1 MVQLLDT
8 IDRKILS
15 KLCTNCRVSYESL
28 ARETG
33 LSPNAIKNRVASLID
48 TGVVAKFFVALDR
61 EVIGAN
67 YFQAIVV
74 TDGTEN
80 IDRFVGLMG
89 SNPMIGHISLLASV
103 GGGAYLVWG
112 QYIGTEMLHEI
123 GAFMRS
129 FKETLKVEMHP
140 LLHKDRGLK
149 FKFKKVHLKV
159 LKALI
164 DDPRKLIADIAK
176 ESGLA
181 PRTVRRALDEIAA
194 GEAAWFVARP
204 DLAAGGLVNIN
215 IRIELEEKKVSMN
228 DMIEWLR
235 SEYPVEFWDP
245 WVSATESILFA
256 EFVVDA
262 LYEAEAIAKK
272 IRSLDHVR
280 STATL
285 VTYSSLKYP
294 YLGEIKLLQMI
305 EKAGI

>member
-1 MVQLLDT
+1 MDR
-8 IDRKILS
+8 IDKKILS
-15 KLCTNCRVSYESL
+15 NLCTNCRVSYESL

-33 LSPNAIKNRVASLID
+33 LSPNAVKNRVAGLID

-67 YFQAIVV
+67 DFQAIVV

-80 IDRFVGLMG
+80 IDEFVDIMG
-89 SNPMIGHISLLASV
+89 RNSMIGHISLLATV

-123 GAFMRS
+123 GAFLRGLN
-129 FKETLKVEMHP
+129 ETLKVEMHP
-140 LLHKDRGLK
+140 LLTNDRGLK
-149 FKFKKVHLKV
+149 FRFKKVHLKV

-164 DDPRKLIADIAK
+164 DAPRRLIADIAR
-176 ESGLA
+176 ESGLSSK
-181 PRTVRRALDEIAA
+181 TVRRALDEIAEE
-194 GEAAWFVARP
+194 EAAWFAARP

-215 IRIELEEKKVSMN
+215 IRIDLDEKKVSMN
-228 DMIEWLR
+228 DMIEWLHN
-235 SEYPVEFWDP
+235 EYPVEFWSP
-245 WVSATESILFA
+245 WVSATDSILFA
-256 EFVVDA
+256 EFVVDT

-272 IRSLDHVR
+272 IRGLDHVR

-285 VTYSSLKYP
+285 VSYSSLKYP
-294 YLGEIKLLQMI
+294 YLGEIKLRQML